1 MLIKIKNGIEKAL
14 VFVTAIQL
22 VVMLALAVWQV
33 FSRYV
38 LKAPAIYTEETL
50 RFVMIW
56 MGFLGS
62 AYAFGL
68 DHHLRLVFLLEKLS
82 KHGRRLL
89 LTANGLIVIF
99 FSMIIL
105 LIGGIKMVQ
114 SGMSQISPILNVKMG
129 YVYLILPIS
138 AILITLLQG
147 VNLALLWQ
155 RGNDEPVAAS

>member
-1 MLIKIKNGIEKAL
+1 MLVQLKNGIEKAL
-14 VFVTAIQL
+14 VFVTAMQL
-22 VVMLALAVWQV
+22 IVMLALAVWQV

-82 KHGRRLL
+82 KRGRRLL

-138 AILITLLQG
+138 AILITLLQS
-147 VNLALLWQ
+147 VNLALLWR
-155 RGNDEPVAAS
+155 RGNDEPVTV